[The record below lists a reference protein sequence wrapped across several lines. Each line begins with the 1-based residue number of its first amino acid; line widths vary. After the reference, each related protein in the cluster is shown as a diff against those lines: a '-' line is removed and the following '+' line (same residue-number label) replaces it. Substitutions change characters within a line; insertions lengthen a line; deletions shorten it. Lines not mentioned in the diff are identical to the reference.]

1 MSEPAKK
8 SSLNMALAVA
18 VVALLVALGGLGATL
33 VLPQGRT
40 PQTQNITLIIGE
52 GEIIQEV
59 NGSEEL
65 TGEYH
70 RWEPDVIVVNKGDTV
85 QLTVR
90 NPRSNI
96 HSFVLTAF
104 AVDSGPINGRTLSPP
119 NGGEWTGSFVAD
131 EAGVFQFRC
140 GIPFDEATG
149 ECDPDHARIVGY
161 LIVLD

>member
-8 SSLNMALAVA
+8 SSMNVALAIA

-33 VLPQGRT
+33 FLPKGRA
-40 PQTQNITLIIGE
+40 PQTQSITLVIGE

-59 NGSEEL
+59 NGTEQL

-90 NPRSNI
+90 NIRSHI

-104 AVDSGPINGRTLSPP
+104 GIDSGPINGKVLAPP
-119 NGGEWTGSFVAD
+119 NGDEWSTSFVAD

-140 GIPFDEATG
+140 GIPYDEDAG
-149 ECDPDHARIVGY
+149 QCDPDHARMVGY
-161 LIVLD
+161 LIVLE